1 MGGGLPLARS
11 GAPCRTSRTSG
22 VRSRAGCARRDLTRA
37 AARSSP
43 ARESIPLG
51 AVRRNRRHCGSGA
64 TVCRRGAQY
73 RGQSR
78 RYVRSG
84 CPRPALSPF
93 KHPPSW
99 GFFWR
104 LARRVLS
111 AGRRARLF
119 DVQWLY
125 LLGVASSAHRLARR
139 PHLQSVAHS
148 GARSRNLPRRR
159 RLAISCAAD
168 GRRGAARLRLGAR
181 SAKMAGVSVG
191 GGPRTA
197 EEEFHGRGIRRVL
210 QMTRTRPTRFLPCSA
225 APSATRR

>member
-1 MGGGLPLARS
+1 MYQSVRVRGAGLGGGLPLARS

-84 CPRPALSPF
+84 CPRPLS
-93 KHPPSW
+93 STRLAG
-99 GFFWR
+99 GFFGGWPDACSLPDGGPVFSMYSGCTCSVLLPR
-104 LARRVLS
+104 LTAWPAAHIYNQSRTQ
-111 AGRRARLF
+111 ARAR
-119 DVQWLY
+119 
-125 LLGVASSAHRLARR
+125 
-139 PHLQSVAHS
+139 
-148 GARSRNLPRRR
+148 
-159 RLAISCAAD
+159 AISQGADVLPSAVQLMAAGVLPD
-168 GRRGAARLRLGAR
+168 CGWVHEARKWQAFQLGADR
-181 SAKMAGVSVG
+181 GPLRKNSMGVGFAGYC
-191 GGPRTA
+191 R
-197 EEEFHGRGIRRVL
+197 
-210 QMTRTRPTRFLPCSA
+210 
-225 APSATRR
+225 